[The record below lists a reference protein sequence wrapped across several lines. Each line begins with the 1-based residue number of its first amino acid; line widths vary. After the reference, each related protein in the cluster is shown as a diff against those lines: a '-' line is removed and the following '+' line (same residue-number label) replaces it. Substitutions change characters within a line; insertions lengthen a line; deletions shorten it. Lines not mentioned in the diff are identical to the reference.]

1 MDNLKVINKKDEKIL
16 IELTLNS
23 RIPINQLAR
32 KVGVSREVAN
42 YRLQNLKKNIINEFY
57 TIIDTDAL
65 GFSRYDCF
73 FQLKGIS
80 PIKEKEFIDYLIKH
94 DFVTYIGP
102 VIGKWNVVFDIF
114 AKDNKQMQEIIKE
127 IVNKVEKHIEKYAVI
142 GMGAEYEDFPV
153 KIFGSKREIN
163 YNESKKNF
171 KIEKKDLGILNILS
185 SNSRVE
191 YKEIA
196 EKLRM
201 SANAIKYRI
210 KNLEAFGVIKG
221 YTISIDKRKLGYEF
235 YNLQVKTENK
245 NEESLKNFLRNN
257 KHTIYFYK
265 YLGNENWDLDI
276 GLIVKNSEELR
287 EFIIDLREKFE
298 EIKIYDIYVVL
309 EESKGNYAPAG
320 MFKENLNF

>member
-287 EFIIDLREKFE
+287 EFIISLREKFE